1 MKLIGD
7 IFDGYRTARD
17 EKIRLLERV
26 PIFEG
31 CSTRQLRAV
40 ADISKVVE
48 VPERTVLTRQGEAG
62 DEFFI
67 IIDGTALVTLS
78 MHKRHRLRPGEF
90 FGEMSLLDGEPRSAT
105 VKAET
110 DLRVLVISRVNFW
123 QLLREVPEL
132 TQKMLVNL
140 SRRIRDLE
148 SALNA

>member
-1 MKLIGD
+1 MKLIGE
-7 IFDGYRTARD
+7 IFEVFRTARE
-17 EKIRLLERV
+17 EKIKYLERV
-26 PIFEG
+26 PHFEA

-40 ADISKVVE
+40 ADIAKVVE
-48 VPERTVLTRQGEAG
+48 VPERTVLTRQGEPG

-78 MHKRHRLRPGEF
+78 MQKGHRLRPGEF
-90 FGEMSLLDGEPRSAT
+90 FGEMSLVDGEPRSAT

-148 SALNA
+148 RALNA